1 MIDSASDIESTTLFV
16 EYDTDF
22 IPTTTAEPELA
33 TYPINLPG
41 YDDDQEDL
49 LPGYDGDDE
58 NLPGYEE
65 DESTEAAPLGDDNL
79 PGYEGDYL
87 FHI

>member
-22 IPTTTAEPELA
+22 MPTTTAEPELA

-41 YDDDQEDL
+41 YGDDKEDL
-49 LPGYDGDDE
+49 
-58 NLPGYEE
+58 LPGYEE